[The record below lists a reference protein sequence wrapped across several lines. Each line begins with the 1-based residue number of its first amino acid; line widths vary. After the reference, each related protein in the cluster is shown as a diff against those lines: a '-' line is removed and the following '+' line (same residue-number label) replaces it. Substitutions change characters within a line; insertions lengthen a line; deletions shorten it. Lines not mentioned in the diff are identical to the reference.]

1 LAAAVCWGVLATR
14 ILRPFLSPLGSDKGR
29 GDGNDAL
36 RDHIL
41 YTPDVCK
48 KKRQGVGF
56 LSKIRILSEQ
66 VANQIA
72 AGEVVERPAS
82 VVKEL
87 LENSID
93 AGATAISVEVE
104 GGGTGLIRVLDDGE
118 GMDGD
123 DLLLALERHAT
134 SKLRDAAGLVAIST
148 MGFRGEAL
156 PSIASVSRFV
166 MVSRPRQASTGSR
179 VEQRFGQLQGCHET
193 GASKGTMVEVRD
205 LFGNV
210 PARRKF
216 LKSRRTEMYHVEEVL
231 RDQALAHPEI
241 GFTLTVDGRVLWR
254 LEAVHD
260 PAGRLAAV
268 LGYRGI
274 VLPLSGEM
282 TEPGEDFCDGWLLE
296 PDAGGGAGRQLYL
309 TVNRRPVRNYHLQ
322 RTVAEAMSGLLLQG
336 RQPAG
341 LLRLTLPAE
350 VVDVNVHPAKREV
363 RFRDL
368 ASVRSLVAAAVRRGL
383 SWYQERQRGDLFVPV
398 ASRISP
404 AQPEL
409 PDSERWTPEPRP
421 LVTAPPVA
429 AADWPA
435 MTAEPPVVPVQPTP
449 TPESEAG
456 RLPTPAPPPA
466 RPATPSPLV
475 PLAQLFDLYLL
486 CSDGERLVVIDQ
498 HAAHERILYEQLREG
513 HAGRRLASQQLL
525 HPLPLELSPKELEVY
540 EQHRDFLTELGF
552 RLTPFG
558 GETLLVQAV
567 PALLGNEAPES
578 LLRDLLE
585 SLRLAPLRE
594 GNLLP
599 GPAFEELFARLACR
613 AAIKSGARLSPREM
627 LDLLARMEASSTF
640 SHCPH
645 GRPVARQ
652 FTRAEIEK
660 WFHRS

>member
-1 LAAAVCWGVLATR
+1 V
-14 ILRPFLSPLGSDKGR
+14 
-29 GDGNDAL
+29 
-36 RDHIL
+36 
-41 YTPDVCK
+41 
-48 KKRQGVGF
+48 
-56 LSKIRILSEQ
+56 SKIRILSEQ

-93 AGATAISVEVE
+93 AGAAAISVEVE
-104 GGGTGLIRVLDDGE
+104 GGGTGLIRILDDGE
-118 GMDGD
+118 GMDTD

-134 SKLRDAAGLVAIST
+134 SKLRDAAGLAAIST

-156 PSIASVSRFV
+156 PSIASVSRFI
-166 MVSRPRQASTGSR
+166 MVSRPRQSATGSR

-193 GASKGTMVEVRD
+193 GAAKGTVVEVRD

-216 LKSRRTEMYHVEEVL
+216 LKSRRTEMYHVEDVL

-254 LEAVHD
+254 LEPVSEAS
-260 PAGRLAAV
+260 ARLAAV
-268 LGYRGI
+268 LGYRGLL
-274 VLPLSGEM
+274 LPLAAG
-282 TEPGEDFCDGWLLE
+282 TEGDEDAACDGWLLE
-296 PDAGGGAGRQLYL
+296 PDAAGGSGRQLYL

-336 RQPAG
+336 RQPVG
-341 LLRLTLPAE
+341 LLRLVLPPEA
-350 VVDVNVHPAKREV
+350 VDVNVHPAKREV

-368 ASVRSLVAAAVRRGL
+368 TAVRSLVAAAVRRGL
-383 SWYQERQRGDLFVPV
+383 VWYQERQRESLFVP
-398 ASRISP
+398 ASTAAPRV
-404 AQPEL
+404 QPGEV
-409 PDSERWTPEPRP
+409 PTERWAPEPRR
-421 LVTAPPVA
+421 LLTPVA
-429 AADWPA
+429 AADEVRDWSTL
-435 MTAEPPVVPVQPTP
+435 TAEPRGTMPEASTAAPRQQADGPVSSTSGPTVACPSMPADAATEAAAP
-449 TPESEAG
+449 TA
-456 RLPTPAPPPA
+456 A
-466 RPATPSPLV
+466 LV

-498 HAAHERILYEQLREG
+498 HAAHERILYQQLREG
-513 HAGRRLASQQLL
+513 YGGRRLASQHLL
-525 HPLPLELSPKELEVY
+525 HPLPVELSPKELDTF
-540 EQHRDFLTELGF
+540 EQHHDFLAELGF

-558 GETLLVQAV
+558 GETLLVQGL
-567 PALLGNEAPES
+567 PALLGSEEPES
-578 LLRDLLE
+578 LLREVLA
-585 SLRLAPLRE
+585 SLRQAPNSA

-599 GPAFEELFARLACR
+599 GAPFEELFARLACR
-613 AAIKSGARLSPREM
+613 AAIKSGSRLSPREM

-645 GRPVARQ
+645 GRPVARY

-660 WFHRS
+660 WFHRT